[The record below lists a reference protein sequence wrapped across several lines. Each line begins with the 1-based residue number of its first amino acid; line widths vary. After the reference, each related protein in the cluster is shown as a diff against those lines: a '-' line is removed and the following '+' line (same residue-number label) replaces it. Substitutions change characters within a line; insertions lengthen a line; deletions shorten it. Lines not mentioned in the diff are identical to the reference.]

1 MIILTVAIFLLICA
15 PLTFFNSEERSAS
28 AATAPAV
35 TVSVEANIGANFVV
49 QLYNSSDSLVGCVA
63 YDGTAL
69 SDVTVAQS
77 LTVGNYTVKII
88 GPTYLALSILVDSTE
103 VTSDVFSVYVGSGQT
118 VSLDIEKLSF
128 TGDAVTDKSWL
139 TNFIG

>member
-1 MIILTVAIFLLICA
+1 MNYKKSKFLSLNMIILTVAIFLLICA
-15 PLTFFNSEERSAS
+15 PL
-28 AATAPAV
+28 
-35 TVSVEANIGANFVV
+35 GANFVV

-63 YDGTAL
+63 YNGTAL
-69 SDVTVAQS
+69 NGVTLAQS

-103 VTSDVFSVYVGSGQT
+103 ITSDVFSVYVGSGQT